1 MPSNNESDI
10 TDVLKALNHEIR
22 REIIRIL
29 HERQMVPYSVFL
41 NQLNLPAS
49 SNVAYHLS
57 LLTKTQLIEK
67 DFDGKYSLTNL
78 GRRSALLI
86 DLAKESKTTSF
97 SDIYLAFSRLNSI
110 EIMLGTWIIF
120 FFVIGIYFIQKYLFV
135 GIISCLVS
143 IGLITLI
150 VYRTR
155 TPWTLLLINNFIW
168 ILFVSENRRILISII
183 VTNTIGLF
191 LLIPDIEVVFPY
203 TPFHFAL
210 GCILIL
216 ISLGL
221 SFMYIYV
228 SSGRDFVF
236 PLKNTSSKL

>member
-29 HERQMVPYSVFL
+29 HEKQLVPYSEFL

-67 DFDGKYSLTNL
+67 DLDGKYSLTTL

-86 DLAKESKTTSF
+86 DLANESKTTSF

-110 EIMLGTWIIF
+110 EIVLGTWYIF
-120 FFVIGIYFIQKYLFV
+120 FFVIGIYSIQIFLFV
-135 GIISCLVS
+135 GILSCLVS

-168 ILFVSENRRILISII
+168 IFFIPENRRLLISII
-183 VTNTIGLF
+183 VTNTIGLI
-191 LLIPDIEVVFPY
+191 LLIPDIEVISPY
-203 TPFHFAL
+203 SPFQFAL
-210 GCILIL
+210 GCILVL

-236 PLKNTSSKL
+236 PLKKMS

>member
-29 HERQMVPYSVFL
+29 HEKQLVPYSEFL
-41 NQLNLPAS
+41 NRLDLPAS

-67 DFDGKYSLTNL
+67 DLDGKYSLTTL

-86 DLAKESKTTSF
+86 DLANESKTTSF
-97 SDIYLAFSRLNSI
+97 SDIYLAFSKLNSI
-110 EIMLGTWIIF
+110 EIVLGTWYIF
-120 FFVIGIYFIQKYLFV
+120 FFVIGIYSIQTYLFV
-135 GIISCLVS
+135 GILSCLVS

-155 TPWTLLLINNFIW
+155 TPWTLFLINNFIW
-168 ILFVSENRRILISII
+168 IFFVPENRRILISII
-183 VTNTIGLF
+183 ATNTIGLI
-191 LLIPDIEVVFPY
+191 LLIPDVEVILPS
-203 TPFHFAL
+203 TPFQFAL

-236 PLKNTSSKL
+236 PLKNAS